1 MESTMKQARKEY
13 EEQVSGGVQRI
24 PEECLEKA
32 IGLTSP
38 ADACRA
44 SAVSAAFRSAA
55 DSDAVWERFL
65 PPDCDAMLERAV
77 HVVDSSKKD
86 LFMELSDE
94 HVLLDDGKRSFGLH
108 RSTGAKCY
116 MLSASELAIAWGKI
130 DLYWRERLDPDSR
143 FPMVAE
149 LISVCWFSIFGVIN
163 SRELSPST
171 HYAAYL
177 VFKLTHDAS
186 GLSSRSQISYVE
198 VGGQV
203 VGSARTASFHPCNRA
218 SCSGAAIEEAS
229 SSTMSNNCA
238 VNQPHEHKEED
249 EGGIVRYPRERVDGW
264 LELEMGDFHT
274 GTGDDAG
281 VDFRMELH
289 EFEELQ
295 WKKGLILE
303 GIEIR
308 PKN

>member
-1 MESTMKQARKEY
+1 MESTVKQARKED
-13 EEQVSGGVQRI
+13 EEQASGGIQRI

-44 SAVSAAFRSAA
+44 ATVSAVFRSAA
-55 DSDAVWERFL
+55 DSDAVWEQFL
-65 PPDCDAMLERAV
+65 PPDCDAVLERAV
-77 HVVDSSKKD
+77 HLVDSSSKKD

-116 MLSASELAIAWGKI
+116 MLSSSELAIAWG
-130 DLYWRERLDPDSR
+130 R

-149 LISVCWFSIFGVIN
+149 LMSVCWFSIFGVIN
-163 SRELSPST
+163 SRELSPGT

-186 GLSSRSQISYVE
+186 GLSSRSQISKVE

-203 VGSARTASFHPCNRA
+203 VGSARTASLHPCNRA
-218 SCSGAAIEEAS
+218 SCSGAAIGEAS
-229 SSTMSNNCA
+229 SSTMNNNCV
-238 VNQPHEHKEED
+238 VNQPHEHKDED

-264 LELEMGDFHT
+264 LELEIGDFHT
-274 GTGDDAG
+274 SAGDDAG
-281 VDFRMELH
+281 ADVPMGLH